1 MKTEAEPQ
9 LAPPGAGLPRLELF
23 VARRLFA
30 SRLKRG
36 NREDFNAHFRKER
49 ATIAELVAGCDAES
63 AARRVLIDRP
73 RGLEDSSRY
82 WSVWMTLEHLRIV
95 NGAVTRLIGAL
106 AQGVKMD
113 GAASTAAVKPSPHVT
128 G

>member
-95 NGAVTRLIGAL
+95 HHGITRTMEAL
-106 AQGVKMD
+106 AAGIVLK
-113 GAASTAAVKPSPHVT
+113 GSA
-128 G
+128 